1 MAVVER
7 FSRTERTLHWTHATA
22 FVIMLASGLCLYL
35 PALSELVGRRWL
47 FKDIHV
53 YTAVAWLC
61 ALALVALLGDRRRLR
76 ATRREIE
83 FLVEGR
89 FNRGQ
94 MLNAVATAAF
104 AVLFTV
110 TGALLW
116 LGERDTRF
124 RFANT
129 LLIHDWLM
137 YVSVIL
143 FAGHLFLVIR
153 FRHSLNGMVRGWV
166 REDWARAHHPLW
178 DARGDDP
185 GGVHPPGGV
194 VQHGGGGERGAGA
207 GRAGAVR
214 RAGP

>member
-1 MAVVER
+1 MATVER
-7 FSRTERTLHWTHATA
+7 FSRTERTLHWVHATA
-22 FVIMLASGLCLYL
+22 FLVLLGSGLCLYL
-35 PALSELVGRRWL
+35 PALSELVGRRGL

-61 ALALVALLGDRRRLR
+61 ALALVVLLGDRRRLR

-83 FLVEGR
+83 LLQDGR

-94 MLNAVATAAF
+94 MLNAIATAAF

-110 TGALLW
+110 TGTFLW

-143 FAGHLFLVIR
+143 VAGHLFLAFR
-153 FRHSLNGMVRGWV
+153 YRHSINGMVRGWV
-166 REDWARAHHPLW
+166 REDWAHHHHPLW
-178 DARGDDP
+178 NARGDDP
-185 GGVHPPGGV
+185 RGVHAPGRV
-194 VQHGGGGERGAGA
+194 VQHGGGGERGADA

-214 RAGP
+214 RTGR